1 MNTFKNSF
9 HNTSYTTR
17 KSAEELD
24 AIAIRLASGKATP
37 AEKAFASRMKK
48 TLCGVSGCTCG
59 DEFGRR

>member
-1 MNTFKNSF
+1 MNVIKNRF
-9 HNTSYTTR
+9 HNTSATTR
-17 KSAEELD
+17 RSNEELD
-24 AIAIRLASGKATP
+24 AIALRIASGKATP